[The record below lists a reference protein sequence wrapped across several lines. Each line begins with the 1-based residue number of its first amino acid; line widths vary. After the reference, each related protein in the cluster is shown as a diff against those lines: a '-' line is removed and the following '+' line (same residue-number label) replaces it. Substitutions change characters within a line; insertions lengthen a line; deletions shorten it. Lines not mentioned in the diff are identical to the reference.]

1 MDYKQ
6 IKAIEYKNK
15 QRWLAINHKLTDD
28 AGIYILTRTDE
39 NGFRYAYIGQ
49 AKHLL
54 TRLASHLVGYQHID
68 LSLRKHGLYST
79 DNKNGWEVVAFRM
92 PESLLNQKEQE
103 YIKAYADMGYQLRNK
118 TTGSQDSTKQGL
130 DVEKKQKGYYEG
142 KKQGYKDAQKF
153 IAKLFAKNLKAEIN
167 GKDGVQKQKALQKF
181 LDFCK
186 EGEQDGSKMD

>member
-1 MDYKQ
+1 MNYQQ

-54 TRLASHLVGYQHID
+54 TRLASHLAGYQHID

-118 TTGSQDSTKQGL
+118 TTGSQDSAKHGL
-130 DVEKKQKGYYEG
+130 DVEKKQKGYYDG

-181 LDFCK
+181 LDFVK
-186 EGEQDGSKMD
+186 EGEDASKLD